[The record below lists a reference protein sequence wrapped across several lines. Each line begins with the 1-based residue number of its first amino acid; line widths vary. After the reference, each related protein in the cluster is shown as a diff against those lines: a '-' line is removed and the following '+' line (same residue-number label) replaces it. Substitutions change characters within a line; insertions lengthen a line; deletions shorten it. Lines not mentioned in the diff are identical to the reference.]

1 MRIRI
6 FHKSNLPTNY
16 VDITHCRA
24 NDDDNEVAN
33 VMAMKISTG
42 GSLIVF

>member
-16 VDITHCRA
+16 VGITHSRA
-24 NDDDNEVAN
+24 NDDNEVAN

>member
-16 VDITHCRA
+16 VDITHSRA